1 LNQVCV
7 LGYFIISV
15 ALIIFVQCKNVY
27 PQLLFGRL
35 VFSLGGA
42 AASTMVT
49 AILPTMSFMP
59 PAGPVVQSGLSSDL
73 NSHSRHTATESI
85 VSDLTITPA
94 RYHSEIAQH
103 DDAAPASESPRST
116 SKIAGYVGMFT
127 GIGALI
133 ALSLFLPLPA
143 RFQRRGM
150 TPAHA
155 LQVSYYLVAG
165 VAFALALVCFFGFMQ
180 LQGDTVKAVA
190 APKDDLKPESW
201 TAQLRSRSLSL
212 WRPLYDAALAGFQHS
227 DIGIGYLGGFVARA
241 SSVAISLFVPLLV
254 NASFLGSGLCAV
266 ETAGQP
272 NGLPD
277 IQRRCPRAYIVAA
290 QLTGVSQLVA
300 LLCAPL
306 FGHASAKSRIQNLPL
321 MLACVAGIVGYPLF
335 ATQFSPD
342 DKDTSRRVVAF
353 VAVCLIGI
361 SQIGAIVCSLGT
373 LSHGVLEANAD
384 EKPVNG
390 SALPAGD
397 DAGDDA
403 DETLNL
409 LGQDKPSPRK
419 PFSSLKGSIAG
430 VYSFYGG
437 AAILILT
444 KLGGSLFDSISYG
457 APFYIMAVFNAI
469 LLTAC
474 LCISLAKRYD
484 RYRYNTD
491 I

>member
-1 LNQVCV
+1 
-7 LGYFIISV
+7 
-15 ALIIFVQCKNVY
+15 
-27 PQLLFGRL
+27 
-35 VFSLGGA
+35 
-42 AASTMVT
+42 MVT
-49 AILPTMSFMP
+49 AILPTMSYIP
-59 PAGPVVQSGLSSDL
+59 PAGPVAQSGLSVDL
-73 NSHSRHTATESI
+73 RNHNRHAATDSI
-85 VSDLTITPA
+85 ISDLTITPA
-94 RYHSEIAQH
+94 RYHSETAQS
-103 DDAAPASESPRST
+103 SETTTRAESTRST

-127 GIGALI
+127 GCGALL

-143 RFQRRGM
+143 RFQRGGT

-155 LQVSYYLVAG
+155 LQYSYYLVAG
-165 VAFALALVCFFGFMQ
+165 VAFALSIICFFGFMQ
-180 LQGDTVKAVA
+180 LQGDTVKVEATLA
-190 APKDDLKPESW
+190 DDMKSKST
-201 TAQLRSRSLSL
+201 TANLRRRFLSL
-212 WRPLYDAALAGFQHS
+212 WRPLYEAALAGFQHS

-254 NASFLGSGLCAV
+254 NASFLGSGLCSV
-266 ETAGQP
+266 ETSGQP

-277 IQRRCPRAYIVAA
+277 IQRRCPRAYVVAA

-306 FGHASAKSRIQNLPL
+306 FGYASARSKINNLPL
-321 MLACVAGIVGYPLF
+321 MLACGAGIVGYPLF
-335 ATQFSPD
+335 AAQFSPD
-342 DKDTSRRVVAF
+342 DKDTSKRVVSF
-353 VAVCLIGI
+353 FAVCLIGI

-373 LSHGVLEANAD
+373 LSQGVLEANAD
-384 EKPVNG
+384 EKPMNG
-390 SALPAGD
+390 ATMPENDDVDEAEQLLP
-397 DAGDDA
+397 
-403 DETLNL
+403 
-409 LGQDKPSPRK
+409 QDKTVSRK

-444 KLGGSLFDSISYG
+444 KLGGSLFDSASYG

-474 LCISLAKRYD
+474 LAISLARRYD

>member
-1 LNQVCV
+1 M
-7 LGYFIISV
+7 GYSIISV
-15 ALIIFVQCKNVY
+15 ALIVFVQCKNVY

-35 VFSLGGA
+35 LFSLGGA

-49 AILPTMSFMP
+49 AILPTMSFVP
-59 PAGPVVQSGLSSDL
+59 PVGPVAQSGLASDLCSSD
-73 NSHSRHTATESI
+73 RHAGTDSV

-94 RYHSEIAQH
+94 RYHSGRDQH
-103 DDAAPASESPRST
+103 DDVAPPSESSRST
-116 SKIAGYVGMFT
+116 SQIAGYVGMFT

-143 RFQRRGM
+143 RFQRRHI

-155 LQVSYYLVAG
+155 LQYSYYLVAG
-165 VAFALALVCFFGFMQ
+165 VAFALAVVCFFGFIQ
-180 LQGDTVKAVA
+180 LQGDFVKAEKA
-190 APKDDLKPESW
+190 SKDEAKSGSW
-201 TAQLRSRSLSL
+201 TGQLRGRFVAL

-227 DIGIGYLGGFVARA
+227 EIGLGYLGGFVARA

-254 NASFLGSGLCAV
+254 NASFLGSGLCSV
-266 ETAGQP
+266 ETNGQP

-306 FGHASAKSRIQNLPL
+306 FGYASARSKIQNLPL
-321 MLACVAGIVGYPLF
+321 MLACAAGIIGYPLF
-335 ATQFSPD
+335 AAQFSPD

-353 VAVCLIGI
+353 VAVCMIGI

-390 SALPAGD
+390 SVLPEED
-397 DAGDDA
+397 E
-403 DETLNL
+403 DETANL
-409 LGQDKPSPRK
+409 LEQDKPSSRK

-444 KLGGSLFDSISYG
+444 KLGGSLFDSASYG
-457 APFYIMAVFNAI
+457 APFYIMAIFNTI

-474 LCISLAKRYD
+474 LSISFARRYD

>member
-1 LNQVCV
+1 
-7 LGYFIISV
+7 
-15 ALIIFVQCKNVY
+15 
-27 PQLLFGRL
+27 
-35 VFSLGGA
+35 
-42 AASTMVT
+42 
-49 AILPTMSFMP
+49 MSYIP
-59 PAGPVVQSGLSSDL
+59 PAGPVAQSGLSADLGNHNRHAATDSIISD
-73 NSHSRHTATESI
+73 
-85 VSDLTITPA
+85 VTITPA
-94 RYHSEIAQH
+94 RYHSETSQNGVTTTRV
-103 DDAAPASESPRST
+103 DSTRNT

-127 GIGALI
+127 GCGALL

-143 RFQRRGM
+143 RFQKRGI

-155 LQVSYYLVAG
+155 LQYSYYLVAG
-165 VAFALALVCFFGFMQ
+165 VAFALAIICFFGFIQ
-180 LQGDTVKAVA
+180 LQGDTVKTEETL
-190 APKDDLKPESW
+190 KDGTKSKST
-201 TAQLRSRSLSL
+201 TAKLRSRFLSL
-212 WRPLYDAALAGFQHS
+212 WRPLYEAALAGFQHS

-266 ETAGQP
+266 QTTGQP

-277 IQRRCPRAYIVAA
+277 IQRRCPRAYVVAA

-306 FGHASAKSRIQNLPL
+306 FGYAAARSKINNLPL
-321 MLACVAGIVGYPLF
+321 MVACIAGIIGYPLF
-335 ATQFSPD
+335 AAQFSPD
-342 DKDTSRRVVAF
+342 DKDTSKRVVSF
-353 VAVCLIGI
+353 FAVCLIGI

-373 LSHGVLEANAD
+373 LSHGVLEATEDERPVNGVALHQGDNAD
-384 EKPVNG
+384 E
-390 SALPAGD
+390 AEQLLP
-397 DAGDDA
+397 
-403 DETLNL
+403 
-409 LGQDKPSPRK
+409 QDKPVSHK

-444 KLGGSLFDSISYG
+444 KLGGSLFDSASYG
-457 APFYIMAVFNAI
+457 APFYIMAVFNAV

-474 LCISLAKRYD
+474 LAISLARRYD

>member
-1 LNQVCV
+1 
-7 LGYFIISV
+7 
-15 ALIIFVQCKNVY
+15 
-27 PQLLFGRL
+27 
-35 VFSLGGA
+35 
-42 AASTMVT
+42 MVT
-49 AILPTMSFMP
+49 AILPTMSFLP
-59 PAGPVVQSGLSSDL
+59 PAGPVAQSGLSGDL
-73 NSHSRHTATESI
+73 DNHNRHAATDSI
-85 VSDLTITPA
+85 VSDVTITPA
-94 RYHSEIAQH
+94 RYHTATAQYGE
-103 DDAAPASESPRST
+103 ATPVGESTRST

-127 GIGALI
+127 GCGALL

-143 RFQRRGM
+143 RFQKIGI

-155 LQVSYYLVAG
+155 LQFSYYLVAG
-165 VAFALALVCFFGFMQ
+165 VAFALAIVCFFGFMQ
-180 LQGDTVKAVA
+180 LQGDTIKVEIAPTNDVKSKSPLA
-190 APKDDLKPESW
+190 K
-201 TAQLRSRSLSL
+201 LRSRFMSV
-212 WRPLYDAALAGFQHS
+212 WQPLYEAALAGFQHS

-254 NASFLGSGLCAV
+254 NASFLGSGLCSV
-266 ETAGQP
+266 ETAGRP

-277 IQRRCPRAYIVAA
+277 LQRRCPRAYVVAA

-306 FGHASAKSRIQNLPL
+306 FGYASARSKINNLPL
-321 MLACVAGIVGYPLF
+321 MLACVAGIIGYPLF

-342 DKDTSRRVVAF
+342 DKDISRRVVAF
-353 VAVCLIGI
+353 IAVCLIGI

-384 EKPVNG
+384 DKPVNG
-390 SALPAGD
+390 SALPQD
-397 DAGDDA
+397 
-403 DETLNL
+403 DETDEVAQL
-409 LGQDKPSPRK
+409 LPQDKPLSRK

-444 KLGGSLFDSISYG
+444 KLGGSLFDSASYG

-474 LCISLAKRYD
+474 LSISLARRYD